1 VKLAICLNERS
12 ARKAVAIIRQIEEM
26 EYKEQA
32 AKAGS
37 WSTGLEGR
45 GGQEFL
51 AEGGLLLVSPSYCSR
66 FSGLRFSEGYNVLE
80 AVERSLLCPQNPVT
94 PRLHS
99 LLPCYV
105 SCMCAEIGQK
115 MACA

>member
-1 VKLAICLNERS
+1 MKLAICLNERS
-12 ARKAVAIIRQIEEM
+12 ARKTVVIIRQIEEM

-45 GGQEFL
+45 GGQGFP
-51 AEGGLLLVSPSYCSR
+51 AEGGLLVPPSYCSR
-66 FSGLRFSEGYNVLE
+66 FAGLRFSEGYDVLQ
-80 AVERSLLCPQNPVT
+80 AVERSLLCPQVPVT

-105 SCMCAEIGQK
+105 SCKCAEIGQR
-115 MACA
+115 MTCT